1 MRRYWVQTMLV
12 EREFT
17 VPATSS
23 MRSNLAFH
31 GDADSL
37 FDDVLA
43 EDSGTVRLALLDP
56 PYNTTSLFHH
66 YSDRATSSSWL
77 EERKRHCGEI
87 RRLLRSDGSL
97 WMHLDDAEMH
107 YAKVMLDEVFGRK
120 NYVGTIVWQKTLS
133 RENRTDLS
141 TTHEYILVYAKNK
154 PIWARHRNKLTATDA
169 QLNRYKNPDNDP
181 RGAWTS
187 GDMTAKAGPGRR
199 AAQFYELTLPS
210 GRVVSPAPGMAWR
223 FTRERFEE
231 LVADG
236 RVSFGARGDNV
247 PRLKRFL
254 SETQGGLVP
263 VTWWPGDE
271 VGTTDTAKKDLRKL
285 FPVDVPF
292 ETPKPEP
299 LVKRI
304 IEIATDPGDLVIDCY
319 GGSGTTAAVAHKMG
333 RNWITCE
340 REDKTFNDVLLPRLR
355 GVVEGEAGGVSD
367 SLSWGGGGSFEIL
380 GTQAF
385 RHVG

>member
-1 MRRYWVQTMLV
+1 MQTMLV

-17 VPATSS
+17 VQRQALVRP
-23 MRSNLAFH
+23 NLAFH

-37 FDDVLA
+37 FEEILS
-43 EDSGTVRLALLDP
+43 EDEGIARLALLDP
-56 PYNTTSLFHH
+56 PYNTTSMFHH
-66 YSDRATSSSWL
+66 YGDRQKSTSWL
-77 EERKRHCGEI
+77 DDRRQHCVEI

-141 TTHEYILVYAKNK
+141 TTHEYILVYAKSK
-154 PIWARHRNKLTATDA
+154 AVWARHRNKLAPTEV
-169 QLNRYKNPDNDP
+169 QLGRYKNPDNDP

-236 RVSFGARGDNV
+236 RVSFGALGDNV

-271 VGTTDTAKKDLRKL
+271 VGTTDTAKKDLRRL
-285 FPVDVPF
+285 FPEDIPF

-299 LVKRI
+299 LARRI

-333 RNWITCE
+333 RSWITSE
-340 REDKTFNDVLLPRLR
+340 REERTFNEVLLPRLR
-355 GVVEGEAGGVSD
+355 SVVAGEAGGVSQILD
-367 SLSWGGGGSFEIL
+367 WQGGGSFEIL
-380 GTQAF
+380 GA
-385 RHVG
+385 RVRRNAG